1 MFSPEKRQRATGLG
15 AFNPKGP
22 FETKLFINGE
32 FVDSKLG
39 KTFPTVDPATE
50 EIITHVQE
58 ASTQDVDIAVA
69 AAKAAFEDGSE
80 WRQLPGSGRRD
91 LLLKL
96 AQAIEDNSE
105 YLSKLESLDNVKPWK
120 NAAYSA

>member
-1 MFSPEKRQRATGLG
+1 MSAGYANGTPALAQAKGLG

-32 FVDSKLG
+32 FVNSKSG

-50 EIITHVQE
+50 EIIANVQE
-58 ASTQDVDIAVA
+58 ASAKDVDIAVA
-69 AAKAAFEDGSE
+69 AAKAAFEPGSE
-80 WRQLPGSGRRD
+80 WRSLNASDRRD

-96 AQAIEDNSE
+96 
-105 YLSKLESLDNVKPWK
+105 
-120 NAAYSA
+120 